1 MRHRLAHLPLP
12 PSRLRSRL
20 HLYCSSAMRL
30 IACGLRLACLDQDR
44 QSKFVLPLLPSRSL
58 ESLYSQDRE
67 SHTPP
72 PNEPFQLRGLE
83 TSHGPVNYAS
93 ASLTEEQVGNSTSDP
108 DAPSWIESVDNCTW
122 ACERY
127 LIFFLYVQLLVIPS
141 HGAGLDSLSC
151 CIRLS
156 GVFASRTSP
165 PPLLTAGCD

>member
-127 LIFFLYVQLLVIPS
+127 LIFFYMFNCWSSRPTALVWTVCRAAFAYPGSLLPV
-141 HGAGLDSLSC
+141 HHRLLS
-151 CIRLS
+151 
-156 GVFASRTSP
+156 
-165 PPLLTAGCD
+165 

>member
-72 PNEPFQLRGLE
+72 PNEQFQLRGLE

-127 LIFFLYVQLLVIPS
+127 LIFFICS
-141 HGAGLDSLSC
+141 
-151 CIRLS
+151 
-156 GVFASRTSP
+156 
-165 PPLLTAGCD
+165 TAGHPVPRRWFGQSVVLHSLIWGLCFPYITASSPDCWV

>member
-12 PSRLRSRL
+12 PSRLRSRP

-127 LIFFLYVQLLVIPS
+127 LIFFICS
-141 HGAGLDSLSC
+141 
-151 CIRLS
+151 
-156 GVFASRTSP
+156 
-165 PPLLTAGCD
+165 TAGHPVPRRWFGQSVVLHSLIWGLCFPYITASSPDCWV